1 MKTKK
6 WETFIQTNN
15 MICWNINRNKQKS
28 YEGKDL
34 NKRVTDERIK
44 PKFKN
49 KDMSIAEKYFETAID
64 NLVSSNKL

>member
-1 MKTKK
+1 
-6 WETFIQTNN
+6 